1 MQHLIL
7 PTGIDAA
14 CRVRRERK
22 LDQLFMGRHDL
33 PGHSLRALTGKIEVI
48 APSLFN
54 STEQGVTVAFGL
66 ISIMTFWLGIMK
78 LIEAGLIEILKKVLR
93 PLAYFLF
100 PALPRDH
107 PAMNAVLMNMSAN
120 VLGLGNAAT
129 PFGIKAMEEL
139 QRLNPLRDTASDEM
153 CTFLALNT
161 SSLTLLPTTIIAL
174 RAAAGSLNPTEIVGT
189 TMRPLLFHRGGNCI
203 DRLLRRRRVLPK

>member
-1 MQHLIL
+1 LISYL
-7 PTGIDAA
+7 WAGMICLAILTA
-14 CRVRRERK
+14 
-22 LDQLFMGRHDL
+22 
-33 PGHSLRALTGKIEVI
+33 ALTGKIEVI

-54 STEQGVTVAFGL
+54 SAEQGVTVAFGL

-78 LIEAGLIEILKKVLR
+78 LIEASGLIEILKKVLR

-100 PALPRDH
+100 PAVPRDH

-189 TMRPLLFHRGGNCI
+189 TIVATFCSTAAAIVI

>member
-1 MQHLIL
+1 MIGYLWAGMICLSIL
-7 PTGIDAA
+7 TA
-14 CRVRRERK
+14 
-22 LDQLFMGRHDL
+22 
-33 PGHSLRALTGKIEVI
+33 ALTGKIDVI
-48 APSLFN
+48 APSIFD
-54 STEQGVTVAFGL
+54 SAEQGVAAAFGL

-78 LIEAGLIEILKKVLR
+78 LIEASGLIEILKRLLR

-139 QRLNPLRDTASDEM
+139 QRLNPQRDTASDEM
-153 CTFLALNT
+153 YFPGLEHFQLN
-161 SSLTLLPTTIIAL
+161 LLPTTIIAPGGCRLNERAKSSAL
-174 RAAAGSLNPTEIVGT
+174 R
-189 TMRPLLFHRGGNCI
+189 
-203 DRLLRRRRVLPK
+203 

>member
-1 MQHLIL
+1 MIGYLWAGMICLSIL
-7 PTGIDAA
+7 TA
-14 CRVRRERK
+14 
-22 LDQLFMGRHDL
+22 
-33 PGHSLRALTGKIEVI
+33 ALTGKIDVI
-48 APSLFN
+48 ASSIFD
-54 STEQGVTVAFGL
+54 SAEQGVAAAFGL

-78 LIEAGLIEILKKVLR
+78 LIEASGLIEILKRLLR

-107 PAMNAVLMNMSAN
+107 PAMNALLMNMSAN

-161 SSLTLLPTTIIAL
+161 SSLTLLPTTVIAL
-174 RAAAGSLNPTEIVGT
+174 RAAAGSLNPGEIVGT
-189 TMRPLLFHRGGNCI
+189 TIVATFCSTAAALFF
-203 DRLLRRRRVLPK
+203 DRILRRRRGWTK